1 MKKFLIL
8 TWIVVFIATILFLGI
23 SCKEETV
30 APVEEA
36 QAVEVDEEEIAEEIT
51 TVPVEKVK
59 ITIGLSPYQDVSSLI
74 VAEKKGFFE
83 KYGLEPEFIPID
95 WGGAIELL
103 AAESVDFANMSDTD
117 LGGKHESIPNI
128 VFTNLLY
135 LWEANMLVAQK
146 DTEMKTFEDLK
157 NEGMSDSDAAKAA
170 CKQISGKAAVV
181 ARKHGQEAFLRDCA
195 SIMSS

>member
-59 ITIGLSPYQDVSSLI
+59 ITIGLSPYQDVSSPIFRRSL
-74 VAEKKGFFE
+74 VF
-83 KYGLEPEFIPID
+83 KYRPPLPHQAPLF
-95 WGGAIELL
+95 GG
-103 AAESVDFANMSDTD
+103 
-117 LGGKHESIPNI
+117 
-128 VFTNLLY
+128 
-135 LWEANMLVAQK
+135 
-146 DTEMKTFEDLK
+146 
-157 NEGMSDSDAAKAA
+157 
-170 CKQISGKAAVV
+170 
-181 ARKHGQEAFLRDCA
+181 
-195 SIMSS
+195 